1 MYGDDVREILNEV
14 EEIRRE
20 NNKHWMDILRLAF
33 EKAPYEAK
41 KLMSQITEKDKKISE
56 LTEKLAG

>member
-1 MYGDDVREILNEV
+1 MYGDDIQEILNKV

-33 EKAPYEAK
+33 VKAPYETRE
-41 KLMSQITEKDKKISE
+41 LMAQITKKDKKISE

>member
-33 EKAPYEAK
+33 
-41 KLMSQITEKDKKISE
+41 
-56 LTEKLAG
+56 